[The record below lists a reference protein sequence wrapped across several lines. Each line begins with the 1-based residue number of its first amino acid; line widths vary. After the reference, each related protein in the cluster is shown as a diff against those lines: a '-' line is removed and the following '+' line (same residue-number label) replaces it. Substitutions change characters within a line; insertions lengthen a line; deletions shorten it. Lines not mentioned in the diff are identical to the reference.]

1 MVKGAKKVA
10 RRKFYITTPIYY
22 SNSEP
27 HIGTAYC
34 TVVADTFARYYRLRD
49 YDVFFLTGLDEHGP
63 KLARSAEE
71 RGFTPKEFVDM
82 MAEKFIKTWERMGIT
97 NDDFIRTTQER
108 HEIVVQRI
116 FQKLYDK
123 GYLYKGSYAG
133 WYCTPC
139 ETYWGEEELKEGK
152 CPNCER
158 PVEWLEEETYYFK
171 LSQFTEPLLKYI
183 EEHPQF
189 VFPESRRNE
198 VISFIKQGLKDISAT
213 RSTVKWG
220 VPVPFDPKHTVYVW
234 FDALINYI
242 SALGYLREDNERF
255 DRYWPADIHLI
266 GKDIL
271 RFHAIIWPAILMALD
286 LPLPR
291 TILAH
296 GFWTIRGGK
305 ISKSKGNRIDPHELM
320 DLYGV
325 DALRYFLL
333 REVPLGLDGEYSD
346 SAFHRRYQSDLA
358 NDLGNLLNRVIT
370 VTEKYTQGK
379 VPEPSS
385 FGEREK
391 ELFEITENAIKK
403 VEYSMENF
411 NPSSAL
417 ISIWEI
423 IQSANRYIDQSAPW
437 NLEKEGKKEI
447 LNTVVYSL
455 LETLRKI
462 SILLYPFIPET
473 AEKIQDQL
481 GYKDKQFAWDLL
493 WDAKIPV
500 GQKVVKGKVLF
511 PKVEIK
517 EEKEEISLISIE
529 DFKKL
534 DLRIAEVLSAR
545 KIENSDKLLLLEID
559 LGFERRQIVAGIAQY
574 YTPEELIGKKIVVL
588 ANLEPAK
595 IRGYV
600 SNGMLL
606 AGTDDKGRLSIL
618 TIDKDLSLGA
628 KVS

>member
-1 MVKGAKKVA
+1 MA
-10 RRKFYITTPIYY
+10 RNKFYITTPIYY

-34 TVVADTFARYYRLRD
+34 TVVADTLARYYRLRE

-71 RGFTPKEFVDM
+71 RGYTPKEFVDM
-82 MAEKFIKTWERMGIT
+82 MAEKFLKTWERMGIT

-116 FQKLYDK
+116 FQELYDK

-139 ETYWGEEELKEGK
+139 ETYWGEDELREGK

-158 PVEWLEEETYYFK
+158 TVEWLEEETYYFK
-171 LSQFTEPLLKYI
+171 LSLFSEALLKHI
-183 EEHPQF
+183 EENPQF

-220 VPVPFDPKHTVYVW
+220 VLVPFDPKHTVYVW

-242 SALGYLREDNERF
+242 SALGYLREDNEKF
-255 DRYWPADIHLI
+255 NIYWPADIHLI

-286 LPLPR
+286 LPLPK

-305 ISKSKGNRIDPHELM
+305 ISKSKGNRVDPHELM
-320 DLYGV
+320 NLYGV
-325 DALRYFLL
+325 DPLRYFLL
-333 REVPLGLDGEYSD
+333 REVSLGLDGEYSD

-370 VTEKYTQGK
+370 VTEKYKEGK

-385 FGEREK
+385 PGERER
-391 ELFEITENAIKK
+391 ELFNIIENSIKN
-403 VEYSMENF
+403 VESSMENL
-411 NPSSAL
+411 NPASAL
-417 ISIWEI
+417 NSIWEI
-423 IQSANRYIDQSAPW
+423 VQSANRYIDQSAPW
-437 NLEKEGKKEI
+437 NLEKMGKIES
-447 LNTVVYSL
+447 LNTVIYTL
-455 LETLRKI
+455 LETLRKL
-462 SILLYPFIPET
+462 SILLYPFIPNT

-493 WDAKIPV
+493 WNARIPV
-500 GQKVVKGKVLF
+500 GQRVQRGKVLF
-511 PKVEIK
+511 PRVDIK
-517 EEKEEISLISIE
+517 EEKEETSLVNIN
-529 DFKKL
+529 DFQRL
-534 DLRIAEVLSAR
+534 DLRVAEVLSAR
-545 KIENSDKLLLLEID
+545 RIENSDKLLLLEID
-559 LGFERRQIVAGIAQY
+559 LGFEKRQIVAGIAQY
-574 YTPEELIGKKIVVL
+574 YSPEELIGKKIIVV

-595 IRGYV
+595 IKGYL
-600 SNGMLL
+600 SHGMLL
-606 AGTDDKGRLSIL
+606 AGRDERGNLSLL
-618 TIDKDLSLGA
+618 TVDKDLSPGA

>member
-1 MVKGAKKVA
+1 MKGARKVA
-10 RRKFYITTPIYY
+10 KKKFYITTPIYY

-71 RGFTPKEFVDM
+71 RGYTPKEFVDI
-82 MAEKFIKTWERMGIT
+82 MAEKFIKTWDRMGIT

-183 EEHPQF
+183 EEHPEF

-286 LPLPR
+286 LPLPK

-296 GFWTIRGGK
+296 GFWTIKGGK
-305 ISKSKGNRIDPHELM
+305 ISKSKGNRVDPHELM

-370 VTEKYTQGK
+370 VVEKYTEGK

-391 ELFEITENAIKK
+391 ELFDFTENAIKK
-403 VEYSMENF
+403 VESSMENL

-417 ISIWEI
+417 TSIWEI
-423 IQSANRYIDQSAPW
+423 VQSANKYIDQSAPW
-437 NLEKEGKKEI
+437 NLEKTGNKEL
-447 LNTVVYSL
+447 LNTVVYTL
-455 LETLRKI
+455 LETLRKL

-473 AEKIQDQL
+473 AEKIQEQL

-493 WDAKIPV
+493 WDTKIPV
-500 GQKVVKGKVLF
+500 GQRVVKGRVLF
-511 PKVEIK
+511 PRVEIK
-517 EEKEEISLISIE
+517 EEIEESSLISIK
-529 DFKKL
+529 DFQKL

-545 KIENSDKLLLLEID
+545 RIENSDKLLLLEID

-574 YTPEELIGKKIVVL
+574 YSPEELIGKKIVVL
-588 ANLEPAK
+588 VNLEPVK
-595 IRGYV
+595 IRGYL

-606 AGTDDKGRLSIL
+606 AGKDEKGNLSIL
-618 TIDKDLSLGA
+618 TVDKDLSCGA

>member
-1 MVKGAKKVA
+1 MAKK
-10 RRKFYITTPIYY
+10 KFYITTPIYY

-71 RGFTPKEFVDM
+71 RGYTPKEFVDI
-82 MAEKFIKTWERMGIT
+82 MAEKFIKTWDRMGIT

-183 EEHPQF
+183 EEHPEF

-286 LPLPR
+286 LPLPK

-296 GFWTIRGGK
+296 GFWTIKGGK
-305 ISKSKGNRIDPHELM
+305 ISKSKGNRVDPHELM

-370 VTEKYTQGK
+370 VVEKYTEGK

-391 ELFEITENAIKK
+391 ELFDFTENAIKK
-403 VEYSMENF
+403 VESSMENL

-417 ISIWEI
+417 TSIWEI
-423 IQSANRYIDQSAPW
+423 VQSANKYIDQSAPW
-437 NLEKEGKKEI
+437 NLEKTGNKEL
-447 LNTVVYSL
+447 LNTVVYTL
-455 LETLRKI
+455 LETLRKL

-473 AEKIQDQL
+473 AEKIQEQL

-493 WDAKIPV
+493 WDTKIPV
-500 GQKVVKGKVLF
+500 GQRVVKGRVLF
-511 PKVEIK
+511 PRVEIK
-517 EEKEEISLISIE
+517 EEIEESSLISIK
-529 DFKKL
+529 DFQKL

-545 KIENSDKLLLLEID
+545 RIENSDKLLLLEID

-574 YTPEELIGKKIVVL
+574 YSPEELIGKKIVVL
-588 ANLEPAK
+588 VNLEPVK
-595 IRGYV
+595 IRGYL

-606 AGTDDKGRLSIL
+606 AGKDEKGNLSIL
-618 TIDKDLSLGA
+618 TVDKDLSCGA

>member
-1 MVKGAKKVA
+1 MA
-10 RRKFYITTPIYY
+10 RNKFYITTPIYY

-34 TVVADTFARYYRLRD
+34 TVVADTLARYYRLRE

-71 RGFTPKEFVDM
+71 RGYTPKEFVDM
-82 MAEKFIKTWERMGIT
+82 MAEKFLKTWERMGIT

-116 FQKLYDK
+116 FQELYDK

-139 ETYWGEEELKEGK
+139 ETYWGEDELREGK

-171 LSQFTEPLLKYI
+171 LSLFSEALLKYI
-183 EEHPQF
+183 EENPQF

-220 VPVPFDPKHTVYVW
+220 VLVPFDPKHTVYVW

-242 SALGYLREDNERF
+242 SALGYLREDNEKF
-255 DRYWPADIHLI
+255 NIYWPADIHLI

-286 LPLPR
+286 LPLPK

-305 ISKSKGNRIDPHELM
+305 ISKSKGNRVDPHELM
-320 DLYGV
+320 NLYGV
-325 DALRYFLL
+325 DPLRYFLL
-333 REVPLGLDGEYSD
+333 REVSLGLDGEYSD

-370 VTEKYTQGK
+370 VTEKYKEGK

-385 FGEREK
+385 PGERER
-391 ELFEITENAIKK
+391 ELFNIIENSIKN
-403 VEYSMENF
+403 VESSMENL
-411 NPSSAL
+411 NPASAL
-417 ISIWEI
+417 NFIWEI
-423 IQSANRYIDQSAPW
+423 VQSANRYIDQSAPW
-437 NLEKEGKKEI
+437 NLEKMGKIEP
-447 LNTVVYSL
+447 LNTVIYTL
-455 LETLRKI
+455 LETLRKL
-462 SILLYPFIPET
+462 SILLYPFIPNT

-493 WDAKIPV
+493 WNARIPV
-500 GQKVVKGKVLF
+500 GQRVQRGKVLF
-511 PKVEIK
+511 PRVDIK
-517 EEKEEISLISIE
+517 EEKEETSLVNIN
-529 DFKKL
+529 DFQRL
-534 DLRIAEVLSAR
+534 DLRVAEVLSTR
-545 KIENSDKLLLLEID
+545 RIENSDKLLLLEID
-559 LGFERRQIVAGIAQY
+559 LGFEKRQIVAGIAQY
-574 YTPEELIGKKIVVL
+574 YSPEELIGKKIIVV

-595 IRGYV
+595 IKGYL
-600 SNGMLL
+600 SHGMLL
-606 AGTDDKGRLSIL
+606 AGKDERGNLSLL
-618 TIDKDLSLGA
+618 TVDKDLSPGA

>member
-1 MVKGAKKVA
+1 LKGARVVA
-10 RRKFYITTPIYY
+10 RKKFYITTPIYY

-71 RGFTPKEFVDM
+71 KGYTPKEFVDM
-82 MAEKFIKTWERMGIT
+82 MSLKFIDAWKRLGIT

-108 HEIVVQRI
+108 HEIVVQKV
-116 FQKLYDK
+116 FQKLYEK
-123 GYLYKGSYAG
+123 GYLYKGTYAG

-139 ETYWGEEELKEGK
+139 ETYWGEEELKDGK
-152 CPNCER
+152 CPSCER

-171 LSQFTEPLLKYI
+171 LSYFAEPLLKYI
-183 EEHPQF
+183 NEHPEF

-198 VISFIKQGLKDISAT
+198 VISFIKQGLRDISAT

-242 SALGYLREDNERF
+242 SALGYLRDDHERF
-255 DRYWPADIHLI
+255 DRYWPADVHLI

-271 RFHAIIWPAILMALD
+271 RFHAIIWPAMLMALD
-286 LPLPR
+286 IPLPK
-291 TILAH
+291 TILVH

-305 ISKSKGNRIDPHELM
+305 ISKSKGNRVDPHKLM
-320 DLYGV
+320 DIYGV

-346 SAFHRRYQSDLA
+346 LAFDRRYHSDLA

-370 VTEKYTQGK
+370 VTEKYTDGK

-385 FGEREK
+385 FGDKEK

-403 VEYSMENF
+403 VENAMENF
-411 NPSSAL
+411 NPSLAL
-417 ISIWEI
+417 SSIWEI
-423 IQSANRYIDQSAPW
+423 VQSANRYIDQMAPW
-437 NLEKEGKKEI
+437 NLEKTGNRDI

-455 LETLRKI
+455 LEILRKI
-462 SILLYPFIPET
+462 SILIYPFLPNT
-473 AEKIQDQL
+473 AEKIQEQL

-493 WDAKIPV
+493 WDVKIPV
-500 GQKVVKGKVLF
+500 GQKVEKGKVLF
-511 PKVEIK
+511 PRVEIK
-517 EEKEEISLISIE
+517 EDKEEINLISIN
-529 DFKKL
+529 DFQKI
-534 DLRIAEVLSAR
+534 DLRVARVVSAR
-545 KIENSDKLLLLEID
+545 KIEKSDKLLLLEID
-559 LGFERRQIVAGIAQY
+559 LGTERRQIVAGIAQY
-574 YTPEELIGKKIVVL
+574 YSPDELVNKKIIVVT
-588 ANLEPAK
+588 NLEPVK
-595 IRGYV
+595 IRGYE
-600 SNGMLL
+600 SQGMLL
-606 AGTDDKGRLSIL
+606 AGKDEKGNLSIL
-618 TIDKDLSLGA
+618 TVDRDIEEGA
-628 KVS
+628 RVS